1 LFCPSKSPSRKNPY
15 LLFLDAPYR
24 AFGRNTGRDFSP
36 SFFIGS
42 ISALSSDAGEH
53 MAAIGHVVVTQEKI
67 AGKSFH
73 VEVPG
78 NVFGHG
84 FIVPGYRDNDANAGE
99 RQTCRVPAMK
109 WADLI
114 DTMDQRPVQ
123 RKYRRAGTGTL
134 PPKRTINSI
143 RMDDSPRL

>member
-1 LFCPSKSPSRKNPY
+1 M
-15 LLFLDAPYR
+15 
-24 AFGRNTGRDFSP
+24 GRDFSP

-78 NVFGHG
+78 NVFGNG

-99 RQTCRVPAMK
+99 RQICRVPAMK

-114 DTMDQRPVQ
+114 DAMDQRPVQ
-123 RKYRRAGTGTL
+123 RKHRRAGTGTL